1 MSWGSHTRVTIITMS
16 SPPTLILHFWGLGTN
31 SLVANRPRIEQCIT
45 ALIKQGRFEE
55 DETIVIRSHDM
66 R

>member
-1 MSWGSHTRVTIITMS
+1 VHKATSTYLII
-16 SPPTLILHFWGLGTN
+16 HFWGLGTN